1 MDLDDLVSPPSDF
14 APTTSPNHPLDK
26 YINAI
31 ELSVQ
36 SQFRRRFNETS
47 LLLARSFKVRST
59 IFGALFILETS
70 LSSVLASNL
79 QKLHGLEHRDNWSAK
94 GLALYSYL
102 DTNHQ
107 AAVPPTVPFRVAGGM
122 SHSSSSS
129 GIFFQGDAQSQIVG
143 NSNLSSSFG
152 NSSNSIPGS
161 ARSNLGPVS
170 GDISNTVLN
179 SVASSGPS
187 VGASSLVTDA
197 NSGLSGGP
205 HLQRSASIN
214 TESYMRLPA
223 SPMSF
228 SSNNISISGSSVMD
242 GSSVVQQSS
251 NQDPNSQQVQQSQL
265 HQGASSATSLPTS
278 RIGQVP
284 LSIGQRVPGSYIQE
298 PNNTSQLQKKPR
310 LDIKQEDILQQQ
322 VLQQL
327 LQRQDSMQL
336 QNPNPQLQAA
346 IQQQRL
352 RQQQQ
357 QLLQS
362 MPPVQ
367 RAHMLQQQQQMQLR
381 QQLQQQGMQP
391 ISSMK
396 RPYDGGVCSR
406 RLMQYLYHQ
415 RQRPPDNP
423 IAYWRKFV
431 AEYYSPR
438 AKKRWCLSL
447 YDNVGHHS
455 LGVFPQ
461 AAMDA
466 WQCDICGSKSGRG
479 FEATFEVLPRLN
491 EIKFGSGVID
501 ELLFLDLPRECRFPS
516 GIMMLDYGKAV
527 QESVYE
533 QLRVVREGQLRV
545 IFTPDLKILSWEF
558 CARRH
563 EELLPRKLVAPQVN
577 QLLQVAQKCQSTIA
591 ESGPD
596 GVSQQD
602 LQTNSNMVVT
612 AGRQLSRSLELHSL
626 NDLGFSK
633 RYVRCLQIS
642 EVVNSMRDLM
652 DFCREHKAGPIEGLK
667 TFPRHSTAAKV
678 QLQKMQEMEQPES
691 IQGLPTDRNTLNKL
705 VALHPVL
712 SSQMSNNHHMA
723 GRGSLSGSAQAALAL
738 TNYHSLLMRQNS
750 MNSNSNS
757 LQQESSSFNNP
768 NQNPSA
774 AFQGSAAILPRTMQN
789 LPVGGYSSSHL
800 LRPHQQPQRS
810 LSSNGLLQQNHPQ
823 PSQGSQSLQQHMMQQ
838 LLQDMNN
845 NNGVGMVQQQ
855 FLAGQSANG
864 SMTRDGVGFGSNT
877 ASATAGPVSGPGG
890 GVGHAPSRSNSF
902 KAPSNSDSSAVGGNN
917 GLSQKASDLP
927 QNIHL
932 ADDLVQ
938 DIAQEFTEN
947 GFFSSDL
954 DDDMTFGWKA

>member
-1 MDLDDLVSPPSDF
+1 MVPS
-14 APTTSPNHPLDK
+14 
-26 YINAI
+26 
-31 ELSVQ
+31 
-36 SQFRRRFNETS
+36 R
-47 LLLARSFKVRST
+47 
-59 IFGALFILETS
+59 G
-70 LSSVLASNL
+70 
-79 QKLHGLEHRDNWSAK
+79 
-94 GLALYSYL
+94 
-102 DTNHQ
+102 
-107 AAVPPTVPFRVAGGM
+107 AGGLT
-122 SHSSSSS
+122 HSSSSS
-129 GIFFQGDAQSQIVG
+129 GLFFQGDVQSQALG
-143 NSNLSSSFG
+143 NSRLSSSFG
-152 NSSNSIPGS
+152 NSSNSIPGTG
-161 ARSNLGPVS
+161 RSNLGPVS
-170 GDISNTVLN
+170 GDVSNSVLN
-179 SVASSGPS
+179 SVVSSGPS

-242 GSSVVQQSS
+242 GSSVVQQNS
-251 NQDPNSQQVQQSQL
+251 NQDPSSQQVQQGQQQ
-265 HQGASSATSLPTS
+265 QGASSATSLPS
-278 RIGQVP
+278 LRMGHVSLP
-284 LSIGQRVPGSYIQE
+284 NGPRLPGSFIQE
-298 PNNTSQLQKKPR
+298 PNNMSQVLKKPR

-322 VLQQL
+322 VLQQV

-336 QNPNPQLQAA
+336 QTHNPQLQAL

-357 QLLQS
+357 QFLQS

-367 RAHMLQQQQQMQLR
+367 RAHMLHQQQQQQQLQLR

-391 ISSMK
+391 VSAMK

-415 RQRPPDNP
+415 RQRPPDNT
-423 IAYWRKFV
+423 IVYWRKFV
-431 AEYYSPR
+431 TEYYSPR

-461 AAMDA
+461 ATMDA

-516 GIMMLDYGKAV
+516 GIMMLEYGKAV

-563 EELLPRKLVAPQVN
+563 EELLPRRLVAPQVN
-577 QLLQVAQKCQSTIA
+577 QLLQVAQKCQRAIA
-591 ESGPD
+591 ESGSD

-602 LQTNSNMVVT
+602 LQTNSNMIV
-612 AGRQLSRSLELHSL
+612 AAQRQLDRTLELQSL

-642 EVVNSMRDLM
+642 EVVNSMKDVM
-652 DFCREHKAGPIEGLK
+652 DFCREHKIGPIEGLK
-667 TFPRHSTAAKV
+667 NYPRHGTAAKL
-678 QLQKMQEMEQPES
+678 QMQKMQEMEQLAG
-691 IQGLPTDRNTLNKL
+691 IQGLPTDRNTLNQL
-705 VALHPVL
+705 MTLHPGL
-712 SSQMSNNHHMA
+712 NSQMGNDHHMA
-723 GRGSLSGSAQAALAL
+723 GRGALSGPAQAALAL
-738 TNYHSLLMRQNS
+738 NSYQNMLMRQNS

-757 LQQESSSFNNP
+757 LQQEASSSFNNP
-768 NQNPSA
+768 NQNSSPT
-774 AFQGSAAILPRTMQN
+774 FQGSTAQLPGTLQN
-789 LPVGGYSSSHL
+789 LAASGFSNSRLP
-800 LRPHQQPQRS
+800 QQQQHS
-810 LSSNGLLQQNHPQ
+810 LNGIGLQQQNHAQ
-823 PSQGSQSLQQHMMQQ
+823 PSQGSQALQQHMIQQ

-845 NNGVGMVQQQ
+845 KTGGGVPQQS
-855 FLAGQSANG
+855 LSGQNANG
-864 SMTRDGVGFGSNT
+864 SVARDGLGYGNNNS
-877 ASATAGPVSGPGG
+877 AATAASGNGQGSVMGPT
-890 GVGHAPSRSNSF
+890 PSRNNSF
-902 KAPSNSDSSAVGGNN
+902 KAASHSDSSAAGGNN
-917 GLSQKASDLP
+917 GFNQKESDVP
-927 QNIHL
+927 QNLHL
-932 ADDLVQ
+932 SEEMVQ
-938 DIAQEFTEN
+938 DIAHDFTEN
-947 GFFSSDL
+947 GFFNSDL
-954 DDDMTFGWKA
+954 EDNMSYGWKA